1 MSSKWNWLIVPRI
14 LKLDEIIYKC
24 LIFFVLLLFF
34 FSSDR
39 SFFKMDRNCVQIE
52 NRIDWQKTY
61 WISTHSFFFFF
72 FLTSLRSWIEK
83 IRTLKWFSSYKKK
96 KVKIFLLVLLA
107 KPGFG
112 IVCLLIVSL
121 HWNRLLCLLENWG
134 NFLKSGIV
142 LFLLPVYKMMQ
153 EQSP

>member
-1 MSSKWNWLIVPRI
+1 M
-14 LKLDEIIYKC
+14 KLYTNAWYFLFC
-24 LIFFVLLLFF
+24 FCFF
-34 FSSDR
+34 FIWSIFLQDGQELCT
-39 SFFKMDRNCVQIE
+39 DWEQ
-52 NRIDWQKTY
+52 NRLAKNILNIY
-61 WISTHSFFFFF
+61 PLIFFFF